1 MTDKIPF
8 KEFEKMTL
16 EVGEILSVDDHPN
29 ADKLYILKVN
39 LDEEEPRQII
49 AGLKPHYTKEE
60 LQGKQAIFITNLEPA
75 TIRGEESNGMIL
87 AAANGDN
94 VVFLTPEKE
103 SKPGAKI
110 R

>member
-39 LDEEEPRQII
+39 LDEEEP
-49 AGLKPHYTKEE
+49 
-60 LQGKQAIFITNLEPA
+60 
-75 TIRGEESNGMIL
+75 
-87 AAANGDN
+87 
-94 VVFLTPEKE
+94 
-103 SKPGAKI
+103 
-110 R
+110 